1 MHGLGLLR
9 FSGIDRI
16 LKVVGYAANGTGN
29 VTTVGYFTD
38 DSYTPF
44 EKCVSTKDGNGLLT
58 KIERSY
64 HGANNAYTYDD
75 LYRLS
80 SKTTTYT
87 TGSTTKQFKT
97 NYSYNTVAGY
107 RKGTRITSEYHYD
120 ASSERKYYY
129 YDYYKNGN
137 LKKIRLSS
145 ATQSEYVYDEYGR
158 LTEENNYALS
168 RAYKFAYDNGGNI
181 TKKETYFIT
190 NGTVEKTP
198 TKTDTYDYSSIT
210 SGYGQNTAWKDQLKS
225 YNGVAVKY
233 DESGNPLNYLGKVMT
248 WRGRK
253 LMSIDGVA
261 MDYDYNGLRVKKG
274 DKTYYWQSS
283 NLIMERWL
291 KNGAES
297 YIYYYYDESGVCGMN
312 YNGTEYYY
320 RKNIFGDVIAIY
332 DSLGNLQCTYKYDAW
347 GNHKVYNA
355 SGSEISAEVLNIGN
369 INPIRYRGYYWD
381 KEFGLYYLQSR
392 YYDPLLGRFIS
403 ADSVEYLEPDSVSG
417 LNLYVYCNNNPVMN
431 TDPSG
436 HFVISFSAIA
446 ISMLIGF
453 AIGATVS
460 GTVAIIEEVYNDGN
474 WNWDAS
480 TWDWRSIAK
489 SALGG
494 GVAGAI
500 SAIPIGGVIGSLL
513 FGGTASVLGGLISGS
528 VHDLKSG
535 LLAFGIGAGANMI
548 GYGASKIFS
557 KVKANKIF
565 NQGRKA
571 KSLAIQKMQGKS
583 FNMGAKA
590 LKGNMRNAFK
600 DTTKEEIE
608 KLIVNTNVLCRYS
621 ILSSIV
627 ANPLSGW
634 Y

>member
-1 MHGLGLLR
+1 MLLW
-9 FSGIDRI
+9 
-16 LKVVGYAANGTGN
+16 
-29 VTTVGYFTD
+29 
-38 DSYTPF
+38 
-44 EKCVSTKDGNGLLT
+44 
-58 KIERSY
+58 
-64 HGANNAYTYDD
+64 
-75 LYRLS
+75 
-80 SKTTTYT
+80 
-87 TGSTTKQFKT
+87 
-97 NYSYNTVAGY
+97 
-107 RKGTRITSEYHYD
+107 
-120 ASSERKYYY
+120 RKY
-129 YDYYKNGN
+129 
-137 LKKIRLSS
+137 
-145 ATQSEYVYDEYGR
+145 
-158 LTEENNYALS
+158 
-168 RAYKFAYDNGGNI
+168 
-181 TKKETYFIT
+181 
-190 NGTVEKTP
+190 
-198 TKTDTYDYSSIT
+198 
-210 SGYGQNTAWKDQLKS
+210 
-225 YNGVAVKY
+225 
-233 DESGNPLNYLGKVMT
+233 
-248 WRGRK
+248 
-253 LMSIDGVA
+253 
-261 MDYDYNGLRVKKG
+261 
-274 DKTYYWQSS
+274 
-283 NLIMERWL
+283 
-291 KNGAES
+291 
-297 YIYYYYDESGVCGMN
+297 
-312 YNGTEYYY
+312 
-320 RKNIFGDVIAIY
+320 
-332 DSLGNLQCTYKYDAW
+332 
-347 GNHKVYNA
+347 
-355 SGSEISAEVLNIGN
+355 
-369 INPIRYRGYYWD
+369 
-381 KEFGLYYLQSR
+381 
-392 YYDPLLGRFIS
+392 
-403 ADSVEYLEPDSVSG
+403 
-417 LNLYVYCNNNPVMN
+417 
-431 TDPSG
+431 SG